1 MTLNAEPSAEPG
13 CSAVN
18 PTRSTALTTSTPT
31 AVALKVPAFEAPA
44 LDTVANHEM
53 SIGARLPGL

>member
-1 MTLNAEPSAEPG
+1 MTLNTEPSAEPG

-31 AVALKVPAFEAPA
+31 AVALKVPAFDAPA
-44 LDTVANHEM
+44 LDTVANHE
-53 SIGARLPGL
+53 